1 MKAVVVILIA
11 LAIPANIGVALSHNE
26 VYCKADNAVRE
37 LVGETYVSPYC
48 D

>member
-11 LAIPANIGVALSHNE
+11 LAIPANIGVALSHTDVCCE
-26 VYCKADNAVRE
+26 ADNAFRNM
-37 LVGETYVSPYC
+37 VGETYVSPYC